1 MPDINSP
8 KAIFTA
14 VLLSSVGA
22 SMFMVQPV
30 FLGVIADQLG
40 FDSKQLGLVAGLE
53 LAGLGTA
60 AFTAV
65 FWVRRVHWR
74 VAAVVAISLIVAL
87 NLVAAVQTT
96 FTAVATLRLLTGLA
110 EGSVYAVFIA
120 AIGDTLKTDRNF
132 AYSIVGTVS
141 YGIVG
146 LILFPHI
153 AEAWGMFGFL
163 VGLAAYALAV
173 LPFVVWLPAKGV
185 KDTGAVKI
193 AVTGTPAPV
202 LMGLAVQLIWYLGV
216 GTVWVFL
223 ERLGSDAGLART
235 EIGNALA
242 IGMAIGLAGAFAAI
256 WIGDRFGRIAPFA
269 VAIIGQVIVLWLLS
283 DIANWVVYVAAVSGY
298 NTTWNLASPYLL
310 GVITNSDTSGRLA
323 VLILTAQTIGTTAG
337 AILAGF
343 LISNFGLV
351 AVLYLG
357 AVSAVIALG
366 VFAILVKKIPSA
378 GSSTSPTPEYEK
390 L

>member
-8 KAIFTA
+8 KAIFAT
-14 VLLSSVGA
+14 VLLSTVGA

-40 FDSKQLGLVAGLE
+40 FDSKQLGLVAGVE
-53 LAGLGTA
+53 LAGAGAA

-74 VAAVVAISLIVAL
+74 AAAAVAISLVVIF
-87 NLVAAVQTT
+87 NLISAVQTD
-96 FTAVATLRLLTGLA
+96 FYAVATLRLLTGLA
-110 EGSVYAVFIA
+110 GGSAYAVFVA

-132 AYSIVGTVS
+132 AYAIVGQVS
-141 YGIVG
+141 FAIVG
-146 LILFPHI
+146 LVLFPHI
-153 AEAWGMFGFL
+153 AETWGIFGFL
-163 VGLAAYALAV
+163 VGLATYALAV

-185 KDTGAVKI
+185 KDAGTI
-193 AVTGTPAPV
+193 ATADTGTPVPV
-202 LMGLAVQLIWYLGV
+202 LMGLAIQLIWYVGLGAI
-216 GTVWVFL
+216 WAFL

-235 EIGNALA
+235 DIGNALS

-256 WIGDRFGRIAPFA
+256 WIGDRFGRITPFA

-283 DIANWVVYVAAVSGY
+283 DIANWAVYVVAVSGY
-298 NTTWNLASPYLL
+298 NVTWNLALPYLL

-323 VLILTAQTIGTTAG
+323 VLIPTAQTIGATSG
-337 AILAGF
+337 AMLAGF
-343 LISNFGLV
+343 LISDFGLV

-357 AVSAVIALG
+357 AVCAVIALG
-366 VFAILVKKIPSA
+366 AFAILVKKMPEA
-378 GSSTSPTPEYEK
+378 GSNTSPAPEYGK